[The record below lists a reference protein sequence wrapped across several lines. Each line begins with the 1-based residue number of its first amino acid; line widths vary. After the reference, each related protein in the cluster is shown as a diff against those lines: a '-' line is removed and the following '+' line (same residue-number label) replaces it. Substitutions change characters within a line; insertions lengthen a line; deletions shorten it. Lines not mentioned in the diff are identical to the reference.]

1 MFVYQGPYSLD
12 VLIPRAQKA
21 IDDYK
26 SKIGG
31 SKEWFQKLLDILKQE
46 KVARIQ
52 LYTKT
57 TFTYD
62 EYDHKEEFV
71 DFIDVER
78 ISHTHDYAS
87 FFDIYSHEN
96 LINFDFEPI
105 EVNNKKYKL
114 TDFYN
119 KYYKINEW
127 S

>member
-1 MFVYQGPYSLD
+1 MFVYQGPSSLD

-21 IDDYK
+21 VDEYK

-31 SKEWFQKLLDILKQE
+31 SKEWFQKLLNILKQE

-52 LYTKT
+52 LYTKYP
-57 TFTYD
+57 FTYE
-62 EYDHKEEFV
+62 EYEHKEDFV
-71 DFIDVER
+71 DFIDVTR

-105 EVNNKKYKL
+105 IVENKEKYKL
-114 TDFYN
+114 TDFYY
-119 KYYKINEW
+119 KYYNMNYV
-127 S
+127 